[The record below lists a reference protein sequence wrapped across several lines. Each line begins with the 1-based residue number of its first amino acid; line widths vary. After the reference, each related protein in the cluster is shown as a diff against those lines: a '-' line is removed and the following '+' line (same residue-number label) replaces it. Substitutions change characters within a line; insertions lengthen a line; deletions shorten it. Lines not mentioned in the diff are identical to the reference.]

1 MNHLFEKH
9 AINSSLQAMAD
20 KIHTTEMGVVRIKK
34 NLSLETEDVVS
45 WCRERIL
52 EKDAIIERKGKNWYV
67 TVGDCKI
74 TVNAHSYTIITA
86 HKVKG

>member
-1 MNHLFEKH
+1 MNDLIEN
-9 AINSSLQAMAD
+9 ID
-20 KIHTTEMGVVRIKK
+20 KLHTTEMGVERIKR
-34 NLSLETEDVVS
+34 NLALEADDVVS

-52 EKDAIIERKGKNWYV
+52 EKNARMERVGKNWYIV
-67 TVGDCKI
+67 TGNQRI

>member
-34 NLSLETEDVVS
+34 NLSLETDDVVS

-52 EKDAIIERKGKNWYV
+52 EKDAIIERKGKNWHV

-86 HKVKG
+86 HKIKG